1 MTSRSKAAL
10 LSSAALVFMLS
21 GPTEA
26 EVIRSVRR
34 EGASAISAADLA
46 KGSFLRAGAAY
57 ADSLASNEAAR
68 IDSLY
73 FSIGFV
79 GARVRVDTSA
89 AADGVDV
96 LLEIQEGEP
105 TRVGAVSVSGTEL
118 IEAADAAKRVRPATG
133 DRFDPFAL
141 EESLRALLMFYN
153 ESGYPYAQVWLTGF
167 RYVPASNT
175 VELAVSVSEGV
186 RSRIGRVVF
195 EGIAKTD
202 SAVALRTSRL
212 EPGSVYGEKRV
223 ANAAK
228 YLRASGYFES
238 VGEARLERPSGG
250 AVDVVIPVRD
260 IERSNLFQGAVGF
273 SRKEGGD
280 YVLNGS
286 VALELRNIAG
296 TGRRAHFDWLNNGER
311 YSRFLLKYRE
321 PFLFS
326 SMVSL
331 DAELSQVIQ
340 DTVYMW
346 NAGGLYAGVPIGA
359 AVSLVAGF
367 AADRNVPSAGDLLRS
382 VRQRYR
388 VGIASAGATDLAF
401 SAFVEG
407 AYRKQYYAG
416 NRSERDGELLYRV
429 EGSAA
434 RGTWRNQS
442 VYARL
447 VAEAVHAT
455 GDIPLAE
462 LYPLGGATSLRGYRE
477 SQFRGE
483 RVAFVNLEYR
493 FGEGGWLFLFDDV
506 GGYYRRE
513 DGWTVKNGA
522 GFGLRSQSPLG
533 IVALSF
539 GVGEELSLEGTRIH
553 ISLIEKF

>member
-10 LSSAALVFMLS
+10 LSSAALVVALS
-21 GPTEA
+21 GPA
-26 EVIRSVRR
+26 AADAVRSVRY
-34 EGASAISAADLA
+34 EGASAISAGNLA
-46 KGSFLRAGAAY
+46 KGSLLREGGAY
-57 ADSLASNEAAR
+57 ADSLASIEAAR

-73 FSIGFV
+73 FSAGFV
-79 GARVRVDTSA
+79 GARVSVDTSA
-89 AADGVDV
+89 GPGGIDV
-96 LLEIQEGEP
+96 LLEIREGEP
-105 TRVGAVSVSGTEL
+105 ARIGAVSVSGTEL
-118 IEAADAAKRVRPATG
+118 IGAAEAAKRVRPAAG
-133 DRFDPFAL
+133 DRFDPFTL
-141 EESLRALLMFYN
+141 GESLRDLLAFYN

-167 RYVPASNT
+167 RYEPASNT

-186 RSRIGRVVF
+186 RSRIGRIVF

-202 SAVALRTSRL
+202 SSVALRVSRL
-212 EPGSVYGEKRV
+212 ERGSIYAEKRV
-223 ANAAK
+223 ADAAK
-228 YLRASGYFES
+228 YLRGSGYFES
-238 VGEARLERPSGG
+238 VGDARLERPAGG

-260 IERSNLFQGAVGF
+260 IERSNLFQGAAGF

-286 VALELRNIAG
+286 IALELRNIAG

-311 YSRFLLKYRE
+311 YSKFLLKYRE

-331 DAELSQVIQ
+331 DAELGQVIQ
-340 DTVYMW
+340 DSVYMW
-346 NAGGLYAGVPIGA
+346 DSGGLYASVPVGA
-359 AVSLVAGF
+359 AVSLVGGF
-367 AADRNVPSAGDLLRS
+367 AADRNVPTTGELLRS

-388 VGIASAGATDLAF
+388 VGVASAGAPDLAF
-401 SAFVEG
+401 SGYVEG
-407 AYRKQYYAG
+407 AYRKLYYAG
-416 NRSERDGELLYRV
+416 DRTERDGELLYRV

-442 VYARL
+442 VYGRL

-462 LYPLGGATSLRGYRE
+462 LFPLGGATSLRGYRE

-483 RVAFVNLEYR
+483 RVAFANLEYR

-522 GFGLRSQSPLG
+522 GFGLRSESPLG
-533 IVALSF
+533 VVVLSF